1 MFALSQNA
9 KVRVSMRENS
19 IQDSQQSL
27 RQLNWKVII
36 AIIVSTFSVVVERYQ
51 SPFSN
56 EVLDH
61 LLYFGLIPLIF
72 VIIFRQQPREYGIQI
87 GDYKIGIFFTLT
99 SCFVMTLLM
108 LVIAPTSDFRA
119 YYGGNVDQFWV
130 VVQNYGLD
138 LLGWEFLFR
147 GFLIFALLPVCGPYA
162 IFLQAVP
169 FTIAHIGKPEI
180 ETYSC
185 IFGGAFLGWLAWRTR
200 SFLYPFIIHWYLA
213 IITTLLSRGF

>member
-1 MFALSQNA
+1 
-9 KVRVSMRENS
+9 MREVKFQEDF
-19 IQDSQQSL
+19 IQPL
-27 RQLNWKVII
+27 RQLDWKVIV
-36 AIIVSTFSVVVERYQ
+36 AIIVSTFCVVVERYQ

-56 EVLDH
+56 EIFDH
-61 LLYFGLIPLIF
+61 LLFFGLIPLSVVF
-72 VIIFRQQPREYGIQI
+72 IFRQHPREFGIQI
-87 GDYKIGIFFTLT
+87 GDYKIGILISLASCCVLT
-99 SCFVMTLLM
+99 FVM
-108 LVIAPTSDFRA
+108 LVIAPTTDFRA
-119 YYGGNVDQFWV
+119 YYGGNVDRFWE

-147 GFLIFALLPVCGPYA
+147 GFLIFSLLPVCGPYA

-200 SFLYPFIIHWYLA
+200 SFIYPFIIHWYLA
-213 IITTLLSRGF
+213 IITTLFSRGF